1 MCDDAASNSKEKR
14 EASNSCQT
22 CTTVQKHL
30 SQRSSLN
37 KTRCNFDCVANVG
50 VGTAAERV
58 GVGTAERVGVGTASS

>member
-1 MCDDAASNSKEKR
+1 MCDDAAINSKER

-22 CTTVQKHL
+22 YTAVQKHL

-58 GVGTAERVGVGTASS
+58 GVETAERVGVGTASS

>member
-1 MCDDAASNSKEKR
+1 MCDDAANNSKER
-14 EASNSCQT
+14 ETSNSCQT
-22 CTTVQKHL
+22 CTAVQKHL

-58 GVGTAERVGVGTASS
+58 GVETAERVGVGTASS